1 MDSYDTTLNV
11 SESAYPCAAEGCQEC
26 PPCRPPAPKYRA
38 VTPVREVVQQLHGLL
53 EVHDDE
59 FENLDLM
66 ELYCEL
72 AKVRQVLDAAQVDL
86 TKEVVEEG
94 RILKAFAEHSG
105 IAYGTVQRWARQ

>member
-1 MDSYDTTLNV
+1 MDSYDAMLND
-11 SESAYPCAAEGCQEC
+11 SGSAYPCAMEGCQEC
-26 PPCRPPAPKYRA
+26 SQCRPPAPKYRA
-38 VTPVREVVQQLHGLL
+38 VAPVREVVQQLHGLL

-94 RILKAFAEHSG
+94 RILKAFAAQSG

>member
-1 MDSYDTTLNV
+1 M
-11 SESAYPCAAEGCQEC
+11 
-26 PPCRPPAPKYRA
+26 
-38 VTPVREVVQQLHGLL
+38 REVVRRLCGVL

-59 FENLDLM
+59 FENLDLL

-72 AKVRQVLDAAQVDL
+72 AKVRQALDAAQIDL

-94 RILKAFAEHSG
+94 RILKAFAAQSG